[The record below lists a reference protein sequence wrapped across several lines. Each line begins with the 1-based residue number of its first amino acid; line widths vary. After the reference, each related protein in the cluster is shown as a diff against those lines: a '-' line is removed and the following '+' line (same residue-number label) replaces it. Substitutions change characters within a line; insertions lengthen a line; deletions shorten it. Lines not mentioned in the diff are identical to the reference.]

1 MSLILNMSV
10 ERESSKLPRI
20 AVGLRSCIQMATHLF
35 THTHTLIQEHTHT
48 HTFAHIHSL
57 IQECQIKKLFQI
69 ALETDRNYNGLHFT
83 LLKFTEDKIS
93 ETSSIKLY
101 IFNKQTALLNY
112 KLFCFSNVQLIKA
125 L

>member
-1 MSLILNMSV
+1 MSV

-35 THTHTLIQEHTHT
+35 THTLIQEHT

-83 LLKFTEDKIS
+83 LLKFTDDKIS
-93 ETSSIKLY
+93 ETSSFKLY
-101 IFNKQTALLNY
+101 IFNKQTTLLNY
-112 KLFCFSNVQLIKA
+112 
-125 L
+125 